1 MKKLK
6 MNARTPQT
14 YYQEL
19 IIPFIIILLFVSIGQ
34 ADFLQ
39 DSPSLEMDVA

>member
-1 MKKLK
+1 M
-6 MNARTPQT
+6 MNARTPAT

-19 IIPFIIILLFVSIGQ
+19 IIPFVIILLFVSIGQ

-39 DSPSLEMDVA
+39 ESPALKMYPS